1 MSSIQN
7 IAIQKSYLPQTLLP
21 GNSVNWNNFPEPLVI
36 QELLFQTQRPREL
49 QLFVIKG
56 HKNGDR
62 AKINAIKYMAKQI
75 LYFPQKDC
83 RSLLLRNNLHL
94 FYIYFYWLKSK
105 LLTMVYSA
113 MHNLNLTH
121 LSLLSL
127 PCSLHLQW
135 HRSFISSNTF
145 HFLFPTCVLCK
156 HCSLCLD
163 CSSLAL

>member
-1 MSSIQN
+1 M
-7 IAIQKSYLPQTLLP
+7 
-21 GNSVNWNNFPEPLVI
+21 I
-36 QELLFQTQRPREL
+36 QELLFQTQRPGEL

-56 HKNGDR
+56 GNKNGDR
-62 AKINAIKYMAKQI
+62 AKINAIKCMAKQM

-83 RSLLLRNNLHL
+83 RSLLPRNNLHL

-105 LLTMVYSA
+105 LLTTVYKA
-113 MHNLNLTH
+113 MHDLNLTH
-121 LSLLSL
+121 LSLLSP
-127 PCSLHLQW
+127 PCSLHLQSHW
-135 HRSFISSNTF
+135 SFISSNTF